1 MWEDVSVCAQSL
13 RYRLKIYA
21 FYSDS
26 NSIKKMS
33 LNTRYTTC
41 QLILLAILTLVLPS
55 RQVIE

>member
-33 LNTRYTTC
+33 LNT
-41 QLILLAILTLVLPS
+41 QDIPLVN
-55 RQVIE
+55 